1 MITPRTLL
9 LLLILFFAA
18 KSVQAQAEEEENVTL
33 NNESNRRHIIKT
45 NMLSALTSSVSLSY
59 ENILNSR
66 SGIQAGAYYSRSHLL
81 GGIERVSFTAEYRRY
96 FSKEEN
102 PLVGMYLAP
111 YLKYQQL
118 VHREE
123 NINEQPTSE
132 AFINTLGTG
141 LLIGRQWIA
150 LKGFTV
156 DLYAGGGYNPRVR
169 LQSLKQLDVNYPYV
183 FSESRWQR
191 DIRLGMVIGFAF

>member
-1 MITPRTLL
+1 
-9 LLLILFFAA
+9 
-18 KSVQAQAEEEENVTL
+18 VQAQAEEEENVTL

-45 NMLSALTSSVSLSY
+45 NILSALTRSASLSY
-59 ENILNSR
+59 ENMLNR
-66 SGIQAGAYYSRSHLL
+66 YSGIQAGAYYGRSNLL
-81 GGIERVSFTAEYRRY
+81 GGIERLSFTAEYRRY
-96 FSKEEN
+96 FSREEN

-111 YLKYQQL
+111 YFKYQQL

-132 AFINTLGTG
+132 ARINTLGAG

-150 LKGFTV
+150 RKGFTV

-169 LQSLKQLDVNYPYV
+169 LQSLKQLDDDYPYA
-183 FSESRWQR
+183 FSEGRWQM
-191 DIRLGMVIGFAF
+191 DIRLGMVIGFAL